1 MTPLLSEPTTLVVDA
16 SVVLKWV
23 LHEDGR
29 PAALRLLERYQ
40 DGQTTLLAPR
50 LLLSEAANVLW
61 KYVHRGLLTAP
72 QATAAYDHF
81 LVNAPRL
88 ADSSRVWAAALQL
101 SLAHRRTAYDC
112 LYLALALDRQC
123 DLVTADEEFFL
134 AVHQAFPFVQLLV

>member
-1 MTPLLSEPTTLVVDA
+1 MRSPKSCKRIFAIRARSRT
-16 SVVLKWV
+16 
-23 LHEDGR
+23 
-29 PAALRLLERYQ
+29 
-40 DGQTTLLAPR
+40 
-50 LLLSEAANVLW
+50 
-61 KYVHRGLLTAP
+61 RGARAIITAP

-101 SLAHRRTAYDC
+101 ALAHRRTAYDC

-134 AVHQAFPFVQLLV
+134 AVHQAFPFVRLLV